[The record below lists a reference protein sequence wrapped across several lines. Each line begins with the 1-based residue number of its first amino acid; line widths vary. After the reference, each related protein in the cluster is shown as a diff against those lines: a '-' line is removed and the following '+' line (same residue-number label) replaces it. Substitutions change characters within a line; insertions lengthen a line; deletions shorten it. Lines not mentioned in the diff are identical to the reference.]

1 MKNLVLTFE
10 NKDFFYIY
18 TTRYKLHLNNKTNM
32 STQCVQGR
40 TTVERRH
47 PVIRYI
53 WGPKATEKCNVQFHT
68 NRREESGIQDK
79 TGKNNFYICT

>member
-1 MKNLVLTFE
+1 M
-10 NKDFFYIY
+10 Y
-18 TTRYKLHLNNKTNM
+18 RA
-32 STQCVQGR
+32 
-40 TTVERRH
+40 TVERRH